1 MPVPQSFEEDGA
13 HGLWLRTLER
23 KEEGTMFSVR
33 DGLQEVPAHVAGD
46 FLTSVK
52 SQEVNLLV
60 SFPGLASGSSLRENI
75 QYFESLSET
84 LRFTR
89 ICEDALFVRRVS
101 AGMSY
106 KTRPDEDD
114 GFGQILPLCREYNFL
129 E

>member
-23 KEEGTMFSVR
+23 KEEGTMFRVR

-52 SQEVNLLV
+52 SL
-60 SFPGLASGSSLRENI
+60 

-84 LRFTR
+84 IRFTR

-106 KTRPDEDD
+106 KTRPDEDG